1 MLSRS
6 NKITGYAMR
15 AGSRYL
21 VPAIPI
27 ILTLLAS
34 CMWPSIV
41 PSLAM
46 LLNVEPQTNWAYLS
60 INSQCHVNM
69 TWVNRG
75 GCHFIISKLE
85 ESLQLLLQDRMIV
98 RMCMLGSGRLV
109 LTAEQEETLPL
120 QNLLQSPQS
129 TLTTWHEHDDNGNN
143 YNGRNNRNNNNKGNK
158 NNNNDNNEDNDIGAS
173 DAISMMMSPQNPS
186 IGIHPKQQYSLGSM
200 KARMCMLG
208 WRKDWHCWKDRYRSQ
223 MVTSQFFI
231 TVTRHCTVTRYF
243 RSGTHV
249 CSWYEHTK

>member
-1 MLSRS
+1 MISFVSATSILPMLSRS

-46 LLNVEPQTNWAYLS
+46 LLNVEPQMNWAYLS

-69 TWVNRG
+69 TQVNGG

-85 ESLQLLLQDRMIV
+85 ESLQLLLQDHMIV

-109 LTAEQEETLPL
+109 LTAEREEILPL
-120 QNLLQSPQS
+120 HNCYNHDNQHWPHDMNTMTMATIITAETTEIITIKETRTTTMTTMKTMTSVPVMPYQWWCPPKTRLLGFTQNSS
-129 TLTTWHEHDDNGNN
+129 TLWVQWRQECVCWVEG
-143 YNGRNNRNNNNKGNK
+143 KI
-158 NNNNDNNEDNDIGAS
+158 DIAERSATEARWLQVNSSSRWWDTAQWPDTS
-173 DAISMMMSPQNPS
+173 D
-186 IGIHPKQQYSLGSM
+186 
-200 KARMCMLG
+200 
-208 WRKDWHCWKDRYRSQ
+208 
-223 MVTSQFFI
+223 
-231 TVTRHCTVTRYF
+231 
-243 RSGTHV
+243 
-249 CSWYEHTK
+249 